1 MLDGNSTLGCGRG
14 RFPYSTLPYSRP
26 AGADAACIRM
36 DQLMHRPA
44 KTTPSYA
51 SNRSE
56 IAAVRRLHMIL
67 PAAVL
72 AVAGCAADR
81 PIHVRMGD
89 DIRRPDRAVVVFFV
103 DGFGERQF
111 EEALAE
117 GRIPNVAKHILNRG
131 IRVDHAVTCIPSI
144 TYAISATF
152 ITGRFPGRHGI
163 IANKWFEPST
173 GRYQNYCYIKTYQ
186 RVDDDYRGSP
196 TIYEILGEQGRVSV
210 NIQSAVRRGATHT
223 IDNWAISG
231 INWFFENRTGVD
243 CLIAQQFEL
252 IGQRTPLWGQWP
264 DLIWAYFPGGDDTGH
279 RYGPNSP
286 QYKAAIANIDR
297 QIGRIC
303 KALQDIGMYQ
313 RTVLCLVSDH
323 GMTPVRPDN
332 VFDVAQ
338 HVANKTG
345 RRIWSNN
352 FTEPGDEQRLLRDYD
367 YAVAV
372 TASRWAAIYPL
383 PRILVDESAGVASFA
398 RALAQVT
405 AHPAPPVAPSSRRW
419 ITGETPA
426 PQDSPAD
433 PLAHQ
438 SAGAEAA
445 GDETTPVPALPAWLA
460 EAIDHPAV
468 ELAACSFRPGVVH
481 VFSRRGRALIA
492 RSPGPPE
499 RHSVRQWPPGAILEC
514 SAVLPVDDRQPSDSR
529 AWLQASIA
537 DRYPDFVPQIVA
549 MFDSERSGNIVLFA
563 ADGWDFSPE
572 DPRGGHGSVLPAD
585 MRIPM
590 LFAGPGIDPSR
601 RIPLGRACDLA
612 PTLLRLLM
620 PDEKSGAVGA
630 RVDMDGVD
638 LLSSTPSQ

>member
-1 MLDGNSTLGCGRG
+1 MLDGDSTLGCGRG

-89 DIRRPDRAVVVFFV
+89 DIRRPDQAVVVFFV
-103 DGFGERQF
+103 DGFGEQQF

-144 TYAISATF
+144 TYAISVTF

-173 GRYQNYCYIKTYQ
+173 GRYQDYCYIKTYQ

-210 NIQSAVRRGATHT
+210 NIQSAIRRGATHT

-297 QIGRIC
+297 QIGHIC

-323 GMTPVRPDN
+323 GMAAVQPDQ
-332 VFDVAQ
+332 VFDVSKHLADR
-338 HVANKTG
+338 TG
-345 RRIWSNN
+345 RRVWEGKY
-352 FTEPGDEQRLLRDYD
+352 TEPGDEQRVLREYD

-372 TASRWAAIYPL
+372 TASRWATIYPL
-383 PRILVDESAGVASFA
+383 PRLLADERSDVAAFATSLDEAAEASSDAGPTPPLPEW
-398 RALAQVT
+398 LAQAV
-405 AHPAPPVAPSSRRW
+405 
-419 ITGETPA
+419 
-426 PQDSPAD
+426 
-433 PLAHQ
+433 
-438 SAGAEAA
+438 
-445 GDETTPVPALPAWLA
+445 
-460 EAIDHPAV
+460 DHPAV
-468 ELAACSFRPGVVH
+468 ELAACSFHPGIVH
-481 VFSRRGRALIA
+481 IFNRNGYALIV
-492 RSPGPPE
+492 RSPGPPV
-499 RHSVRQWPPGAILEC
+499 RHSVQQWPPGVIVERADPPKPADGE
-514 SAVLPVDDRQPSDSR
+514 PSDSR
-529 AWLQASIA
+529 AWLQASIG
-537 DRYPDFVPQIVA
+537 DRYPDFVPQMVA
-549 MFDSERSGNIVLFA
+549 MFDSERAGNIALFA

-638 LLSSTPSQ
+638 LLSSTPSE